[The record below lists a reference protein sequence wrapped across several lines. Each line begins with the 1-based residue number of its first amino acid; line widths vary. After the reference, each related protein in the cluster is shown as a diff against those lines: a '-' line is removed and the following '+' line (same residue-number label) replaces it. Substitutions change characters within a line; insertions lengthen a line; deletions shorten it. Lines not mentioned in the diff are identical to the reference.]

1 MASTIGVDTIQNS
14 TSGTT
19 GMTIDTN
26 GFVAPKVP
34 ILVASLTSH
43 QTGLTSNQYH
53 LVDFSGHGGI
63 EVDNCSGWDSANEK
77 WTPTVAGWYQ
87 VNATLS
93 AGGGTIRAAG
103 PLIYKNG
110 SLHTQDIFW
119 LSAESYGDDI
129 GGSLST
135 LVELN
140 GTSDYIQLY
149 GYVYD
154 SSVGTDDILGTN
166 RRTHLSAHFV
176 SR

>member
-1 MASTIGVDTIQNS
+1 LSKLYVDELHPK
-14 TSGTT
+14 TSG
-19 GMTIDTN
+19 
-26 GFVAPKVP
+26 GFVSTKVP
-34 ILVASLTSH
+34 VLSATLTSH
-43 QTGLTSNQYH
+43 QTGLTSGQYH
-53 LVDFSGHGGI
+53 LIDFSGYGTV